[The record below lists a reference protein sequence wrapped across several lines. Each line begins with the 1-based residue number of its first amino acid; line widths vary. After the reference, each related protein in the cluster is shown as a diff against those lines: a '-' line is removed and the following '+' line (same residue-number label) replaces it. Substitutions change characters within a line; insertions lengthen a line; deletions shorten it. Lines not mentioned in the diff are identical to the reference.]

1 MASSNSNDT
10 KTGIKWK
17 GRMELKDIAKAVEHI
32 TSTGNDQLDAD
43 QMKFVKRGCK

>member
-17 GRMELKDIAKAVEHI
+17 GRMDLKDIAKTVELI

>member
-10 KTGIKWK
+10 KNGIRWK
-17 GRMELKDIAKAVEHI
+17 GRMELKDIAKTVEHI
-32 TSTGNDQLDAD
+32 TSTGNDQLEPD

>member
-1 MASSNSNDT
+1 MASSNSRDS